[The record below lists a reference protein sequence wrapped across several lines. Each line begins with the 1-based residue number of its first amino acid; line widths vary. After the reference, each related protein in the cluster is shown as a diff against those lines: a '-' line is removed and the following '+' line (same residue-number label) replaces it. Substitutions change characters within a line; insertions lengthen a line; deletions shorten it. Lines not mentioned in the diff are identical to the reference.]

1 MYIYACVCVFI
12 ILYYYCITSNHML
25 SCSAR
30 VYERE
35 YGAWRLRPVRARR
48 RRKRYWRVGRPA
60 ATTDFACVQRHGA
73 CDCAVTPARRFWRTR
88 HAKPP
93 RRATYATARTA
104 ATPSHRLSHVTEQA
118 FACGLRIMHYNVCAR
133 VCTQWL
139 CVYCTYSRA
148 CVCVCV
154 YTLAGLNS

>member
-1 MYIYACVCVFI
+1 
-12 ILYYYCITSNHML
+12 ML
-25 SCSAR
+25 SYSAR
-30 VYERE
+30 VTRGNTAL
-35 YGAWRLRPVRARR
+35 GAYDQCVPGGGENGTE
-48 RRKRYWRVGRPA
+48 VGRPA

-104 ATPSHRLSHVTEQA
+104 TAPSHCLSHVTEQA

-133 VCTQWL
+133 ECTQ
-139 CVYCTYSRA
+139 
-148 CVCVCV
+148 
-154 YTLAGLNS
+154 